1 MVQWLDGVF
10 NIVTNF
16 SKRIVHYGDSMG
28 GGPYAS
34 TNTLGSMVLHQSYIW
49 PENEYIN
56 EYVGGLVLGTNGD
69 TQTSGS
75 MFADASNRID
85 TLFITNIPCY
95 LIMNGG
101 INDMVPTVGNQTALT
116 AWLRWSNSITTRLL
130 INPGWRPYYWL
141 YGNCSNN
148 PTTTSRLIEFNGR
161 EGPTI
166 QPRNVLTLTSEDRRL
181 VLVETIL
188 MTKGCGMPQ
197 IHIGIL
203 IPCTAQSMPIG
214 RYILYGHHCRSRRA
228 VVPQRLLRNDDQ
240 NP

>member
-1 MVQWLDGVF
+1 
-10 NIVTNF
+10 
-16 SKRIVHYGDSMG
+16 MG

-85 TLFITNIPCY
+85 TIFITNIPCY

-101 INDMVPTVGNQTALT
+101 VNDMVPTVGNQTALT

-161 EGPTI
+161 LRTNNPVPQCAYIDFGGPTFGAGGNNPYD
-166 QPRNVLTLTSEDRRL
+166 QRMWNASNPYWYSDTLHGTINAHRQVYSVWTSL
-181 VLVETIL
+181 
-188 MTKGCGMPQ
+188 PF
-197 IHIGIL
+197 
-203 IPCTAQSMPIG
+203 TA
-214 RYILYGHHCRSRRA
+214 SRRSTA
-228 VVPQRLLRNDDQ
+228 VITQ
-240 NP
+240 